1 MSFQTYF
8 LSNGIRVLIKPIP
21 TSFKVCIDLLVGVG
35 SQCDPA
41 GKGGL
46 AHFVEHM
53 MFRGTRKRGYKQIS
67 IDTLKIGGY
76 LNAFTERDTT
86 TYTLDVP
93 YRQME
98 KALDI
103 LLDLYLDPQFPQ
115 EDMEKERSI
124 IVEEIDMY
132 NDIPGEFLMDR
143 FMETLYAGH
152 PFGDPILGTKQS
164 VQNINRDDIRSF
176 YEEWYFDSTFTV
188 SISGRVAPSE
198 ILPLLEAKLGGIK
211 PTNTTRQERKPLQR
225 KKQAVRYHRDVDQGQ
240 MLLGVPA
247 PGLEDPDRIAIQVMN
262 AILGGNEISRLYQ
275 RIREDNG
282 LAYAVDTTHE
292 AWLGE
297 GCFLVSVG
305 LDHRK
310 MAQVEEIILEEWSRM
325 IKEPVTE
332 EELIVARNGLEGS
345 RIMELEGA
353 GAYNAYMGAMAVRG
367 LTIDPEE
374 ELQKIQEVTAAD
386 VQRVAQRI
394 LDVDQ
399 YILASL
405 LPRKKSSR
413 R

>member
-8 LSNGIRVLIKPIP
+8 LSNGTRVLIKPVP
-21 TSFKVCIDLLVGVG
+21 TSFKVCIDVLVGVG
-35 SQCDPA
+35 SQYDPPA
-41 GKGGL
+41 KKGL

-53 MFRGTRKRGYKQIS
+53 MFRGTKKRGYKQIS

-98 KALDI
+98 AALDI
-103 LLDLYLDPQFPQ
+103 LLDLYLDPQFPV
-115 EDMEKERSI
+115 EDLEKERSI
-124 IVEEIDMY
+124 IIEEIDMY

-143 FMETLYAGH
+143 FMETLYEDH
-152 PFGDPILGTKQS
+152 PFGDPILGTKKS
-164 VQNINRDDIRSF
+164 VQGITRDDIQSF
-176 YEEWYFDSTFTV
+176 YNQWYFDSTLTV
-188 SISGRVAPSE
+188 SVSGRVEASE
-198 ILPLLEAKLGGIK
+198 ILPILEEKLGGMK
-211 PTNTTRQERKPLQR
+211 LTDAPREQRAAVKRQ
-225 KKQAVRYHRDVDQGQ
+225 KKVVRFHRDVDQGQ
-240 MLLGVPA
+240 MIMGVPA

-305 LDHRK
+305 LDPRK
-310 MAQVEEIILEEWSRM
+310 MNEVEGIIREEWQRMVEER
-325 IKEPVTE
+325 VTE

-367 LTIDPEE
+367 LSVDPEQ
-374 ELQKIQEVTAAD
+374 ELQEVQEVTAED
-386 VQRVAQRI
+386 VQRVAKRI
-394 LDVDQ
+394 LDIDH
-399 YILASL
+399 YILAAL

>member
-21 TSFKVCIDLLVGVG
+21 TSFKVCIDLLVGAG

-41 GKGGL
+41 GKSGL

-93 YRQME
+93 FRQME

-115 EDMEKERSI
+115 EDIEKERSI
-124 IVEEIDMY
+124 ILEEIDMY

-143 FMETLYAGH
+143 FMETLYAGN
-152 PFGDPILGTKQS
+152 PFGDPILGVKQS

-176 YEEWYFDSTFTV
+176 YDQWYFDSTFTV
-188 SISGRVAPSE
+188 SVSGRVEPGE

-211 PTNTTRQERKPLQR
+211 PTKTPRQERKPLEK
-225 KKQAVRYHRDVDQGQ
+225 KKQVVRYHRDVDQGQ

-282 LAYAVDTTHE
+282 LAYAVDTSHE

-310 MAQVEEIILEEWSRM
+310 MAQVEEMILEEWNRM
-325 IKEPVTE
+325 IHEPVTE

-386 VQRVAQRI
+386 VQRVAKRI